1 MNDIN
6 ELLRI
11 LENAPEILENLNKTI
26 ATAQE
31 DIARA
36 QETIEKAN
44 QAKSKLEAI
53 LNPKDNSKE
62 KKGLNFSGIQ
72 KAKSRFC
79 QLGTAIKSRIPSF
92 ADIKEKLANAA
103 ISVGYVIESGAN
115 SIENFTSDIIDKF
128 RDRREQREQ
137 RREPKENNEIE
148 SIVNTEKE
156 PQKGTQEESKKDGK
170 LNFRQGIKQKASSAK
185 TKLGSVSK
193 KVLNEIKANT
203 NIDVKIQQ
211 AFIKADISLTNAM
224 YKIEDKV
231 DDVKEGIR
239 NIPSNLINKYR
250 EHKSKVATE
259 REARMM
265 ELEALKK
272 QRESL
277 KGQRNNNVY
286 QMNPPE
292 VSVEEESVGMRR

>member
-11 LENAPEILENLNKTI
+11 LENAPQILENLNNTI
-26 ATAQE
+26 ANAQK

-53 LNPKDNSKE
+53 LNPKDKDNSKE

-115 SIENFTSDIIDKF
+115 SIEKFTSDTIDKF
-128 RDRREQREQ
+128 RD

-156 PQKGTQEESKKDGK
+156 PQKETQEESKKGGK

-211 AFIKADISLTNAM
+211 AFLKADISLTNTM

-231 DDVKEGIR
+231 GDVKEGIR

-250 EHKSKVATE
+250 EHKSKVAAE

-272 QRESL
+272 QRENL
-277 KGQRNNNVY
+277 KGQRNDNVY